1 MPGVSVCTPVYNRHL
16 IPAQFVAN
24 HAPAGSPAIMPTYLG
39 NGYAIAVVGT
49 GPRGISILERIGARL
64 LGKRPVRPL
73 TIYAI
78 DADEVGSGRV
88 WRSGQPRCLSMNNR
102 SGEVTMFSGPADDG
116 AWRPGA
122 GPTFAEWW
130 QRMDARFPGPDAYAS
145 RSLYGRYLRF
155 VLDVVETN
163 LPPDVGLVRI
173 PGLVSGIEKRGGRF
187 ELLVGDHVIACDQ
200 VAICSGH
207 PREQPD
213 RSVLAGW
220 TNPERHQRRTASRA
234 SDDAGRRGVFP
245 GSVIGVLGLGL
256 TFHDVVAMLTVG
268 RGGRFVGRGQDCEY
282 IPSGEEPDLIVA
294 GSRSALPIPTRGA
307 SQRPFSF
314 RYAPRL
320 FTPERIARLRSAGP
334 LDFRA
339 DVLPW
344 LEAEENIAF
353 WRRRLD
359 PSSFALFERQLSSLP
374 SSAADVMLRLRQ
386 AASDLGCDEALSLE
400 DLAHPFRGRVFP
412 NQGEF
417 RGELERLLVNDAGE
431 AMLGEVDS
439 ALKAAL
445 EVLRDV
451 RPTVR
456 AAVDFGGLTAASH
469 KDFVERIGPM
479 LAFLSTGPSVVRSY
493 HLIALLRSGLLEIL
507 GPPAR
512 FTAHDDGFLGYSPS
526 VADYIV
532 SCSDVI
538 DARIRP
544 PDLERDAGPLT
555 KKQRD
560 AGAWR
565 PHVRAGD
572 PSFRTGGIDVT
583 EAPYNPIAADG
594 SVERRMYVL
603 GIPTESTRW
612 FMQVGIGRP
621 GPWGEFFRDADAIAQ
636 AALSEIG
643 LPGLPCEDG
652 ASVGPHDMDYCFGP
666 QHPDEPPFPGSRTHG
681 GMSWKTSCSTTR

>member
-1 MPGVSVCTPVYNRHL
+1 
-16 IPAQFVAN
+16 
-24 HAPAGSPAIMPTYLG
+24 MPTDLG
-39 NGYAIAVVGT
+39 NGYAVAVVGT
-49 GPRGISILERIGARL
+49 GPRGISILERLGARL
-64 LGKRPVRPL
+64 LGTRPVRPL

-78 DADEVGSGRV
+78 DADEVGSGQI
-88 WRSGQPRCLSMNNR
+88 WRSGQPRWLSMNNR
-102 SGEVTMFSGPADDG
+102 SGEITMFSGPADDG

-130 QRMDARFPGPDAYAS
+130 RRMDTRFPGPDAYAP

-173 PGLVSGIEKRGGRF
+173 HGLVSGIEKRHGRF
-187 ELLVGDHVIACDQ
+187 ELLVGDHLIMCDQ

-207 PREQPD
+207 PREQPEP
-213 RSVLAGW
+213 SVPAGW
-220 TNPERHQRRTASRA
+220 TNSERHQRRTPSRA
-234 SDDAGRRGVFP
+234 SYDAGRRGVSP

-256 TFHDVVAMLTVG
+256 SFHDVVAMLTVG
-268 RGGRFVGRGQDCEY
+268 RGGRFAGRGQGCEY

-294 GSRSALPIPTRGA
+294 GSRSALPIPTRGV
-307 SQRPFSF
+307 SQRPSDLK
-314 RYAPRL
+314 YAPRL

-344 LEAEENIAF
+344 LEAEFNVAF

-359 PSSFALFERQLSSLP
+359 PGSFALFERELSSLP
-374 SSAADVMLRLRQ
+374 FSAADVMPRLRQ

-400 DLAHPFRGRVFP
+400 DLARPFRGRVFSS
-412 NQGEF
+412 QDEF
-417 RGELERLLVNDAGE
+417 RRKLGRLLVNDVGE
-431 AMLGEVDS
+431 AMRGEVDS
-439 ALKAAL
+439 ALKAAMA
-445 EVLRDV
+445 VLREV

-456 AAVDFGGLTAASH
+456 TAVDFGGLTAASH
-469 KDFVERIGPM
+469 KDFVEHIGPM
-479 LAFLSTGPSVVRSY
+479 LAFLSTGPSVVRSC
-493 HLIALLRSGLLEIL
+493 HLIALMRSGLLEIL
-507 GPPAR
+507 GPHAQ
-512 FTAHDDGFLGYSPS
+512 FTAHDDGFLGYSPM
-526 VADYIV
+526 VADYSV
-532 SCSDVI
+532 FCSDVI
-538 DARIRP
+538 DARIRR
-544 PDLERDAGPLT
+544 PDLERDAGPLA

-560 AGAWR
+560 AGTWR

-572 PSFRTGGIDVT
+572 PSFRTGGVDVT

-621 GPWGEFFRDADAIAQ
+621 GPWSEFFRDADAIAK

-643 LPGLPCEDG
+643 LTGLPSENG
-652 ASVGPHDMDYCFGP
+652 ASLGPHDMDYCFGP
-666 QHPDEPPFPGSRTHG
+666 HHPDRAPLSD
-681 GMSWKTSCSTTR
+681 S

>member
-1 MPGVSVCTPVYNRHL
+1 MPVCNRRL
-16 IPAQFVAN
+16 MPAQFMSN
-24 HAPAGSPAIMPTYLG
+24 HAPADSSPAIMPTDLG
-39 NGYAIAVVGT
+39 NGYVVAVVGT
-49 GPRGISILERIGARL
+49 GPRGISILERLGARL

-88 WRSGQPRCLSMNNR
+88 WRSGQPRWLSMNNR

-130 QRMDARFPGPDAYAS
+130 QRMDARFPGPDAYAP
-145 RSLYGRYLRF
+145 RSHYGRYLRF

-163 LPPDVGLVRI
+163 LPPGVNLVRV

-187 ELLVGDHVIACDQ
+187 ELHVGDRLIACDQ

-207 PREQPD
+207 PREQPELT
-213 RSVLAGW
+213 VLAGR
-220 TNPERHQRRTASRA
+220 TNPDRHQRRTSLRTSGDTARQEPS
-234 SDDAGRRGVFP
+234 P
-245 GSVIGVLGLGL
+245 GNVIGILGLGL
-256 TFHDVVAMLTVG
+256 TFHDAVAMLTVG
-268 RGGRFVGRGQDCEY
+268 RGGRFVGGQRDCTY

-294 GSRSALPIPTRGA
+294 GSRSALPIPARGD
-307 SQRPFSF
+307 SQRPFDF
-314 RYAPRL
+314 KYTPRL
-320 FTPERIARLRSAGP
+320 FTPEKVARLRSGGS

-344 LEAEENIAF
+344 LEAEINLAF
-353 WRRRLD
+353 WQRRLD
-359 PSSFALFERQLSSLP
+359 PGSFALFERQLASLP
-374 SSAADVMLRLRQ
+374 SAAADVTTRLRQ
-386 AASDLGCDEALSLE
+386 AASDLGCEDALTLE
-400 DLAHPFRGRVFP
+400 DLAHPFSARVFS
-412 NQGEF
+412 NQDEF
-417 RGELERLLVNDAGE
+417 RRELRQLLVTDVRE
-431 AMLGEVDS
+431 AMLGEADS
-439 ALKAAL
+439 ALKAAM
-445 EVLRDV
+445 EVLRSV

-479 LAFLSTGPSVVRSY
+479 LAFLSTGPSAIRSSQ
-493 HLIALLRSGLLEIL
+493 LIALMQCGLLEIL
-507 GPPAR
+507 GPQAQ
-512 FTAHDDGFLGYSPS
+512 FTPHDDGFLGYSPS
-526 VADYIV
+526 VADYSV
-532 SCSDVI
+532 LCSDVI

-544 PDLERDAGPLT
+544 PDLERDPGPLT

-565 PHVRAGD
+565 PHVRVGD

-583 EAPYNPIAADG
+583 ETPYHPIAADG
-594 SVERRMYVL
+594 SVERHMYVL

-636 AALSEIG
+636 AALSRIELTS
-643 LPGLPCEDG
+643 LPPEDG
-652 ASVGPHDMDYCFGP
+652 ASPGAHDMDYCFGP
-666 QHPDEPPFPGSRTHG
+666 QSAG
-681 GMSWKTSCSTTR
+681 GA